1 MNKGDNR
8 MEGIF
13 SKIVTDMIFTACGLC
28 PGHGSST
35 IIEITTNGKGD
46 SSGKKSISEVLDDI
60 DDIPQI
66 SFPIYGNK
74 YITRYLGA
82 YAYINLVDSP
92 GVAFI
97 AAKSLPGSAAKNM
110 INAVVECI
118 PMIILS
124 ACMAYIS
131 GFIIW
136 VLVSNYLYHS
146 RIFQYEW
153 RTFSDFLYLHSL
165 NAYICM
171 LFTFLLKKKK
181 ENTKHKTQNKLS
193 RNSTI
198 INNSLSC
205 INPLSSNNIPFPK
218 L

>member
-46 SSGKKSISEVLDDI
+46 SSGKESISEVLDDI

-146 RIFQYEW
+146 RIF
-153 RTFSDFLYLHSL
+153 
-165 NAYICM
+165 
-171 LFTFLLKKKK
+171 
-181 ENTKHKTQNKLS
+181 
-193 RNSTI
+193 
-198 INNSLSC
+198 
-205 INPLSSNNIPFPK
+205 
-218 L
+218 

>member
-1 MNKGDNR
+1 MSKGENR

-13 SKIVTDMIFTACGLC
+13 SKIVTDMIFAACGLC
-28 PGHGSST
+28 PGHSRST
-35 IIEITTNGKGD
+35 IIEIATNGKGD

-60 DDIPQI
+60 DDVPQI

-136 VLVSNYLYHS
+136 VLVSNCLCHP
-146 RIFQYEW
+146 RIF
-153 RTFSDFLYLHSL
+153 
-165 NAYICM
+165 
-171 LFTFLLKKKK
+171 
-181 ENTKHKTQNKLS
+181 
-193 RNSTI
+193 
-198 INNSLSC
+198 
-205 INPLSSNNIPFPK
+205 
-218 L
+218 

>member
-1 MNKGDNR
+1 MNKGENR

-13 SKIVTDMIFTACGLC
+13 SKIVADMIFAACGLC
-28 PGHGSST
+28 PGHSSST
-35 IIEITTNGKGD
+35 IIEIATNGKGN
-46 SSGKKSISEVLDDI
+46 SSGQKSISEVLDDI
-60 DDIPQI
+60 DDVPQI

-92 GVAFI
+92 GV
-97 AAKSLPGSAAKNM
+97 AKSLPGSAAKNM

-136 VLVSNYLYHS
+136 VLVSNCLCHP
-146 RIFQYEW
+146 RIF
-153 RTFSDFLYLHSL
+153 
-165 NAYICM
+165 
-171 LFTFLLKKKK
+171 
-181 ENTKHKTQNKLS
+181 
-193 RNSTI
+193 
-198 INNSLSC
+198 
-205 INPLSSNNIPFPK
+205 
-218 L
+218 